1 MKTSLI
7 TLVSVILFFASCSNN
22 QKAAQETTSDSISTL
37 DTVKKVDTV
46 TKDTITLKK
55 SDRQKDEERD
65 QKIMDDI
72 LKKRK
77 TMK

>member
-7 TLVSVILFFASCSNN
+7 ALVSAIIFLASCSNN
-22 QKAAQETTSDSISTL
+22 QKAVEVNPTDTIGTI
-37 DTVKKVDTV
+37 DTVKKTDTV
-46 TKDTITLKK
+46 TKDAVAVTK
-55 SDRQKDEERD
+55 SDREKGEERD

>member
-7 TLVSVILFFASCSNN
+7 ALISAIIFLVSCSNN
-22 QKAAQETTSDSISTL
+22 QKAAEENSI
-37 DTVKKVDTV
+37 DTVSTVDTV
-46 TKDTITLKK
+46 TKADTVIKDTVAVKK

-65 QKIMDDI
+65 QKIMDNI

>member
-1 MKTSLI
+1 MKTSLLV
-7 TLVSVILFFASCSNN
+7 LVSAIISLASCSNN
-22 QKAAQETTSDSISTL
+22 HKAVAVNPTDTVGTI
-37 DTVKKVDTV
+37 DTVKKTDTV
-46 TKDTITLKK
+46 TKDAVAVTT
-55 SDRQKDEERD
+55 SDREKDEERD

>member
-7 TLVSVILFFASCSNN
+7 ALISAIIFLASCSNN
-22 QKAAQETTSDSISTL
+22 QKAAEENS
-37 DTVKKVDTV
+37 KDTV
-46 TKDTITLKK
+46 TTVDTLKKADTVSKDTVAVKK